1 MTKVEIFQN
10 FRRKFKKIYKKNRKL
25 NEDIEALIKI
35 LEENPTTGTFLS
47 DNIYKIRVANSS
59 KNIGKRGGF
68 RVITYYLDENDV
80 VYLVEIYEKNSIE
93 NIPIEQLIKII
104 EEELKELLQESKK

>member
-1 MTKVEIFQN
+1 MTKIEYIPN
-10 FRRKFKKIYKKNRKL
+10 FYKKIKKLSKKNKNL
-25 NEDIEALIKI
+25 VKDIQELVKV
-35 LEENPTTGTFLS
+35 LEKDPTTGIFLGN
-47 DNIYKIRVANSS
+47 DIYKIRIANSS

-68 RVITYYLDENDV
+68 RVITYYLDENNV

-104 EEELKELLQESKK
+104 QNEIDNFL

>member
-1 MTKVEIFQN
+1 MAKVEIFQN

-25 NEDIEALIKI
+25 NEDIEALIEI

-47 DNIYKIRVANSS
+47 DDIYKIRVANSS

-80 VYLVEIYEKNSIE
+80 VYLVEIYEKNNIE
-93 NIPIEQLIKII
+93 NIPIEQLVKII
-104 EEELKELLQESKK
+104 QEEIKNFSED

>member
-1 MTKVEIFQN
+1 MTKIEYIPN
-10 FRRKFKKIYKKNRKL
+10 FYKKIKKLSKKNKNL
-25 NEDIEALIKI
+25 VKDIQELVKV
-35 LEENPTTGTFLS
+35 LEKDPTTGIFLGN
-47 DNIYKIRVANSS
+47 DIYKIRVANSS

-68 RVITYYLDENDV
+68 RVITYYLDENNV

-104 EEELKELLQESKK
+104 QNEIDNFS